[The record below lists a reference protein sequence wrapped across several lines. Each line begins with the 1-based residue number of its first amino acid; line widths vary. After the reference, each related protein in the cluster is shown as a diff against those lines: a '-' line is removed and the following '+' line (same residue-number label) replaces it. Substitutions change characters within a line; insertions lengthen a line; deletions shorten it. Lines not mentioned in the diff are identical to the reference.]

1 MKFVKFVIPIVLWF
15 ALAACSPSAAEIT
28 AGADRAKAETQ
39 SAASSS
45 TATDTPGPT
54 ASATPGTSPTP
65 SAAATATGG
74 SGLLAFA
81 SNRLGPYQ
89 IFAMKTDG
97 EGQRQIVEAD
107 LPSYFPEFSPDGEVL
122 LLWVADLSAVPPIYG
137 IRFWF
142 GGVDLSQIFPFLG
155 GTWSPNGQKIAATFV
170 QEGAE
175 DTDIGI
181 IDISGEGFSPLTTD
195 LADDEQPDWVWR
207 EHPIH
212 TNVRRNPLSSPH
224 GCGWRKPAQTGI

>member
-74 SGLLAFA
+74 SGVACLRVEPA
-81 SNRLGPYQ
+81 GPLPDLRYE
-89 IFAMKTDG
+89 DG
-97 EGQRQIVEAD
+97 RRRPKAD
-107 LPSYFPEFSPDGEVL
+107 
-122 LLWVADLSAVPPIYG
+122 
-137 IRFWF
+137 R
-142 GGVDLSQIFPFLG
+142 GG
-155 GTWSPNGQKIAATFV
+155 
-170 QEGAE
+170 
-175 DTDIGI
+175 
-181 IDISGEGFSPLTTD
+181 
-195 LADDEQPDWVWR
+195 
-207 EHPIH
+207 
-212 TNVRRNPLSSPH
+212 
-224 GCGWRKPAQTGI
+224 